1 MSTAG
6 GWAGRAPFADMDIAA
21 TAGGLRA
28 KDCVTTAISL
38 AVPQAVPAPG
48 AVDQIRGVPAPQIPL
63 GAGAAEGLAMP
74 EKLKIVNEGGQIS
87 GDDQQRIQFG
97 DQIKVNGKPI
107 RVRIAPPPAR
117 VIAYHKP
124 EGRLVTR
131 RDPEGRETVFAQLP
145 FLRGGRWIAVGRLDL
160 NTSGLLLLTDSGELA
175 NRLMHPRYG
184 IEREYMVRALGRL
197 EAAERQAL
205 LTGVTLEDGRAAFDS
220 LEPAGTAKT
229 ESAAN
234 RWYRASLRE
243 GRKREVRR
251 MFEAVGLRVS
261 RLIRTRFGPLE
272 LPGDLPPGQMR
283 ELAHGEVRALMERLG
298 LAR

>member
-1 MSTAG
+1 MNRPRHRS
-6 GWAGRAPFADMDIAA
+6 
-21 TAGGLRA
+21 
-28 KDCVTTAISL
+28 
-38 AVPQAVPAPG
+38 
-48 AVDQIRGVPAPQIPL
+48 
-63 GAGAAEGLAMP
+63 
-74 EKLKIVNEGGQIS
+74 N
-87 GDDQQRIQFG
+87 
-97 DQIKVNGKPI
+97 
-107 RVRIAPPPAR
+107 PPPAGEAARGERLQKLLAAAGLGSRREIEGWIAQGR
-117 VIAYHKP
+117 VSVSGRTARLGDRATPGDLICLDGAPVRHARRDTGLPRVLLYHKP
-124 EGRLVTR
+124 VGEIVTR
-131 RDPEGRETVFAQLP
+131 SDPGGRPTVFARLP
-145 FLRGGRWIAVGRLDL
+145 PLATGKWTSVGRLDV
-160 NTSGLLLLTDSGELA
+160 NTSGLLVLTDSGELA

-205 LTGVTLEDGRAAFDS
+205 LTGVRLEDGRAAFDS

-283 ELAHGEVRALMERLG
+283 ELAPGEVRALTERLG